1 MVRGIDIAS
10 QGMIPLMDKQD
21 QIANNLANMNTTGYK
36 ASGLFLK
43 TYQKYLEND
52 QQQPDAVGSIK
63 ADAVNIDYS
72 EGPMV
77 QTGSPLDLSIKGSGF
92 FTVMT
97 ADGPEYTR
105 NGNFSLDSQGQIVTS
120 DGSKVLGKGGF
131 LQVDPR
137 YPVAVNENGEVV
149 QQGQVRGMLRIAD
162 FPKPYAMSRCGESRF
177 KPVDETAPEQASG
190 GYVVKEGY
198 LETSNVSAVRN
209 MVEMISS
216 YRNFE
221 ADQKAVQ
228 AQDQTLEM
236 AVTQVG
242 RLS

>member
-1 MVRGIDIAS
+1 MIRGIDIAS

-43 TYQKYLEND
+43 SYQKYLAND
-52 QQQPDAVGSIK
+52 QNQPDATGEIK
-63 ADAVNIDYS
+63 ADEVHVDYS
-72 EGPMV
+72 DGPLN

-105 NGNFSLDSQGQIVTS
+105 NGNFSLDPQGNLVAS
-120 DGSKVLGKGGF
+120 DGSKVLGKDGYVK
-131 LQVDPR
+131 VDTR
-137 YPVAVNENGEVV
+137 YPVSIDENGDVV
-149 QQGQVRGMLRIAD
+149 QQGQVRGTLRIAD
-162 FPKPYAMSRCGESRF
+162 FPKPYNLLRCGESRF
-177 KPVDETAPEQASG
+177 KPANPAQPEQGSAG
-190 GYVVKEGY
+190 CVVKEGY
-198 LETSNVSAVRN
+198 LESSNVSVVRN

-236 AVTQVG
+236 AVTQIAKI
-242 RLS
+242 S